1 MAEPKPLAEGFSA
14 DGYILDQDCFSSV
27 RYRSMPASING
38 CGWIA
43 AFDLLH
49 FLSGEKDWD
58 SVRRA
63 LDEGHRIRMPGPTM
77 LPVMRSYL
85 LAQIPGLQEVR
96 GREAALAAAGESAG
110 GIFRYREAG
119 VPHYVSFLR
128 QGDGLCRF
136 FNVADGLEDCR
147 MSLED
152 FGREHLKGGSVVE
165 QYTIGAYQS

>member
-1 MAEPKPLAEGFSA
+1 MAAPKPLAEGFSA
-14 DGYILDQDCFSSV
+14 DGYIIDQDCFSSV

-49 FLSGEKDWD
+49 FLSWEKDWD

-85 LAQIPGLQEVR
+85 LSQIPELQEVR
-96 GREAALAAAGESAG
+96 GREAALAEAFRSRA
-110 GIFRYREAG
+110 GIFRYWEEKTPHFVFYCRRENG
-119 VPHYVSFLR
+119 F
-128 QGDGLCRF
+128 RF
-136 FNVADGLEDCR
+136 MNVADGLEDAV
-147 MSLED
+147 MPMEK
-152 FGREHLKGGSVVE
+152 FGEEHLKGGLVVLFFVV
-165 QYTIGAYQS
+165 

>member
-1 MAEPKPLAEGFSA
+1 MAAPKPLAEGFSA
-14 DGYILDQDCFSSV
+14 DGYIIDQDCFSSV

-49 FLSGEKDWD
+49 FLSGEEDWD
-58 SVRRA
+58 SVRKA

-96 GREAALAAAGESAG
+96 GREAALAEASRSRA
-110 GIFRYREAG
+110 GIFRYREEKT
-119 VPHYVSFLR
+119 PHFVFY
-128 QGDGLCRF
+128 CRRENGF
-136 FNVADGLEDCR
+136 RFMNVADGLEDAV
-147 MSLED
+147 MSMEK
-152 FGREHLKGGSVVE
+152 FGEEHLKGGLVVLFFVV
-165 QYTIGAYQS
+165 

>member
-14 DGYILDQDCFSSV
+14 DGYIIDQDCFSSV

-85 LAQIPGLQEVR
+85 LSQIPELQEVR
-96 GREAALAAAGESAG
+96 GREAALAEASRSRA
-110 GIFRYREAG
+110 GIFRYREEKT
-119 VPHYVSFLR
+119 PHFVFY
-128 QGDGLCRF
+128 CR
-136 FNVADGLEDCR
+136 R
-147 MSLED
+147 
-152 FGREHLKGGSVVE
+152 
-165 QYTIGAYQS
+165 

>member
-1 MAEPKPLAEGFSA
+1 MGAPKPLSEGFSP
-14 DGYILDQDCFSSV
+14 DGYIIDQDCFSSV

-49 FLSGEKDWD
+49 FLSGEEDWD
-58 SVRRA
+58 SFRRA

-96 GREAALAAAGESAG
+96 GREAALAEASRSRA
-110 GIFRYREAG
+110 GIFRYREEKT
-119 VPHYVSFLR
+119 PHFVFY
-128 QGDGLCRF
+128 CRRENGF
-136 FNVADGLEDCR
+136 RFMNVADGLEDAV
-147 MSLED
+147 MPMEK
-152 FGREHLKGGSVVE
+152 FGEEHLKGGLVVLFFVV
-165 QYTIGAYQS
+165 

>member
-14 DGYILDQDCFSSV
+14 DGYIIDQDCFSSV
-27 RYRSMPASING
+27 RYRTMPASING

-85 LAQIPGLQEVR
+85 LSQIPELQEVR
-96 GREAALAAAGESAG
+96 GREAALAEASRSRA
-110 GIFRYREAG
+110 GIFRYREEKT
-119 VPHYVSFLR
+119 PHFVFY
-128 QGDGLCRF
+128 CRRENGF
-136 FNVADGLEDCR
+136 RFMNVADGLEDAV
-147 MSLED
+147 MPMEK
-152 FGREHLKGGSVVE
+152 FGEEHLKGRLVVLFFVV
-165 QYTIGAYQS
+165 